1 MVKNQFLH
9 LKKSLKLPKTH
20 FFLPEKSGFFWLK
33 LQFFSTFFRPQTKR
47 KNVVAD
53 LISQARGSAITCFA
67 MAFFWIFGFIT
78 YVRNPESD
86 TPEMYCIFIIILGF
100 FGVVIFATYGLMSK
114 RFRNGLRA
122 PKAKYIVQE
131 DTISTISR

>member
-1 MVKNQFLH
+1 
-9 LKKSLKLPKTH
+9 
-20 FFLPEKSGFFWLK
+20 
-33 LQFFSTFFRPQTKR
+33 
-47 KNVVAD
+47 
-53 LISQARGSAITCFA
+53 

-86 TPEMYCIFIIILGF
+86 TPEMYCIFIIVLGF

-131 DTISTISR
+131 DTISTISRYKTIHESQATLIMFTIYSLGMNFSPFGNLYM